1 MLKNGQTN
9 LAMRTAK
16 IKVENKMKKDEKTN
30 GNLHITEP
38 LLTV

>member
-30 GNLHITEP
+30 GNLYITEP